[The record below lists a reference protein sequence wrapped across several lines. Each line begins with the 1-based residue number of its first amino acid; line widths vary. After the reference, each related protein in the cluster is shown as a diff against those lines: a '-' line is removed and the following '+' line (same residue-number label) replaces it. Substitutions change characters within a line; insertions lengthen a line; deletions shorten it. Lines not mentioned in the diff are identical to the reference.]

1 VGEVS
6 EGLDTRPVVV
16 VGAGPTGSCV
26 ALGLAA
32 RGVRCVVVD
41 RWEQVYE
48 QPRAVHLDDEVY
60 RSLARLG
67 LGDDLARITRP
78 AAGLRLVDARLRVLA
93 EFSRAGL
100 SPANGRPRANMFD
113 QPVLDGVLRERLL
126 AHERITFI
134 GGREVEGV
142 DQDASGV
149 RVHVRD
155 VRSGAVEEV
164 EGSYVLGCDGANSR
178 VRSWIGSSM
187 VDLGFEQRWLVL
199 DVESERDLGQ
209 WDGVQ
214 QVCDSRRAATYMRV
228 GETRHRWEVRLLDDE
243 DAADL
248 TSLDDVRPL
257 LARWLGEGPLD
268 DVRLVRATG
277 YTFRAAVAD
286 RWRSGRVLLLGDA
299 AHVTP
304 PFIGQGL
311 GAGVRDAANLAW
323 KLAGVLQGTLAP
335 SALDTYETERR
346 PHATAMVLLAR
357 RLGVVMCSGGPAGD
371 VVRRAVAPLLSRSR
385 LVAGA
390 ALDGTTPR
398 LSAGDLVAPHRG
410 DPLAGRLC
418 PDVVDG
424 VPGLDARLDG
434 RWALVTRVAPSPSC
448 VDVLQ
453 ARDAAVVRA
462 QRDELDRWLASA
474 GRDAA
479 LVRPDGTVA
488 ASGAV
493 TDLVSWASATLAP
506 AAQPAAA

>member
-1 VGEVS
+1 MNEA
-6 EGLDTRPVVV
+6 LDARPVVV

-41 RWEQVYE
+41 RWERVYE

-60 RSLARLG
+60 RALARLG
-67 LGDDLARITRP
+67 LEDDLARITRP
-78 AAGLRLVDARLRVLA
+78 SNGLRLVDARLRLLA
-93 EFSRAGL
+93 EFSREGV
-100 SPANGRPRANMFD
+100 SPENGRPRANMFD
-113 QPVLDGVLRERLL
+113 QPVLDEVLRERLL
-126 AHERITFI
+126 AHERVTFL
-134 GGREVEGV
+134 GGHEVEALE
-142 DQDASGV
+142 QDATGV
-149 RVHVRD
+149 RVRVRD
-155 VRSGAVEEV
+155 VRSGAVEDV
-164 EGSYVLGCDGANSR
+164 TGSYVLGCDGANSQ

-199 DVESERDLGQ
+199 DVESGRDLGQ

-248 TSLDDVRPL
+248 GTLDAVRPL
-257 LARWLGEGPLD
+257 LSRWLGDDLE

-323 KLAGVLQGTLAP
+323 KLAGVLRGTLAP

-357 RLGVVMCSGGPAGD
+357 RLGAVMCSGGPVGD

-418 PDVVDG
+418 PDVLDG
-424 VPGLDARLDG
+424 APGLDARLGG
-434 RWALVTRVAPSPSC
+434 RWALVLRVAPSPSC
-448 VDVLQ
+448 LDVLE
-453 ARDAAVVRA
+453 ARDVVVVRA
-462 QRDELDRWLASA
+462 HHDELDRWLGSA
-474 GRDAA
+474 ARDAA

-488 ASGAV
+488 CSGVV
-493 TDLVSWASATLAP
+493 TDLASVASATLSPAARSAP
-506 AAQPAAA
+506 A